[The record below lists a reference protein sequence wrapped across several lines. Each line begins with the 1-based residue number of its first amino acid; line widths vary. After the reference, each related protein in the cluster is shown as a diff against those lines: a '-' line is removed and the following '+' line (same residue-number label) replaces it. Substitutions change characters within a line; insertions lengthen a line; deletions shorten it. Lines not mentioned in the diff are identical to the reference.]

1 MVRRRNTQYSDEER
15 KMILMEYKLGNMT
28 QAEIAK
34 KYDIGDRT
42 MISVWLKKYGNPLQN
57 AENFVS
63 LQRQTQL
70 VTEKMQ
76 QGSPEE
82 RILALEKQLKETE
95 NQLEAAEM
103 KVKVLNTMIDI
114 AERKG
119 IKIRKNSGAKQ

>member
-1 MVRRRNTQYSDEER
+1 MVRKRNTQYSDEER

-34 KYDIGDRT
+34 KYGIGDRT
-42 MISVWLKKYGNPLQN
+42 MISVWLKKYGNPLQK

>member
-1 MVRRRNTQYSDEER
+1 MVRKRNTQYSDEER

-34 KYDIGDRT
+34 KYGIGDRT

>member
-1 MVRRRNTQYSDEER
+1 MVRKRNTQYSDEER

-34 KYDIGDRT
+34 KYGIGDRT

-103 KVKVLNTMIDI
+103 KVKVVNTMIDI

>member
-1 MVRRRNTQYSDEER
+1 MVRKRNTQYSDEER

-28 QAEIAK
+28 QTEIAK
-34 KYDIGDRT
+34 KYGIGDRT

>member
-1 MVRRRNTQYSDEER
+1 MVRKRNTQYSDEER

-82 RILALEKQLKETE
+82 RILALEKQLRETE

>member
-1 MVRRRNTQYSDEER
+1 MVRKRNTQYSEEER
-15 KMILMEYKLGNMT
+15 KMILMEYKLGHMT

>member
-1 MVRRRNTQYSDEER
+1 MVRKRNTQYSDEER
-15 KMILMEYKLGNMT
+15 KMILMEYKLSNMT
-28 QAEIAK
+28 QAEIAR
-34 KYDIGDRT
+34 KYGIGDRT
-42 MISVWLKKYGNPLQN
+42 MISIWLKKYGNPLQN

-70 VTEKMQ
+70 VAEKMH

>member
-1 MVRRRNTQYSDEER
+1 MVRKRNTQYSDEER